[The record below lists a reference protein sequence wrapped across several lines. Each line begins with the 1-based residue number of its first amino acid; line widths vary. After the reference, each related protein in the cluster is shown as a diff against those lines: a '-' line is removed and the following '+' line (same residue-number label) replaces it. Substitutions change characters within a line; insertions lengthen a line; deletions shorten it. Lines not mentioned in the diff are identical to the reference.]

1 MGLLLVHAYDPSVGD
16 YADTSPA
23 DGGGKLMAFASVERL
38 IAFRYLRARREEG
51 FISVIAGFSLIGIAL
66 GVGTLI
72 VVMSVMNGFRIE
84 MLRQM
89 SAISGQLG
97 IQGNRDG
104 LVATPD
110 LLARLRAIPGVVSA
124 TPSAEGQVIAIAGD
138 RVRGVLLRGM
148 TPEDFRARTPLAAAI
163 EGPPGVRDRYRA
175 LCRSD
180 DSKPTEWGTL
190 KGFGDD
196 FTIVVGRRFADLMGL
211 KVGDRLQLVSPVS
224 MATPLGVMPRS
235 ASATVTA
242 VFCAGMYDYDANFV
256 YAPMADAQRLLNLGD
271 KVSTIEVFLKE
282 GTPLAEARRLATQV
296 VGLQGWVFDWYQ
308 ANFGF
313 FAAIQGQTN
322 VMFVVLTMIVLVAA
336 FNIVSSLVMLVR
348 TKTADIAILR
358 TMGATRGA
366 ILRLFLLDGLAIGGI
381 GVVVGAALGLA
392 FAANIEA
399 IRQWLQHTFGLVL
412 FDETLYLLAEMP
424 SHIEWQEVVGIGVM
438 ALVFALA
445 ASLYPAARA
454 SRLDPVEGLRRE

>member
-1 MGLLLVHAYDPSVGD
+1 
-16 YADTSPA
+16 
-23 DGGGKLMAFASVERL
+23 MAFAAVERL

-51 FISVIAGFSLIGIAL
+51 FISVIAGFSLVGIAL

-89 SAISGQLG
+89 SSISGQLG
-97 IQGNRDG
+97 VQGSRGG
-104 LVATPD
+104 LEATPD
-110 LLARLRAIPGVVSA
+110 LLARIKAVPGVMAA
-124 TPSAEGQVIAIAGD
+124 TPSAEGQVMAVVGD

-148 TPEDFRARTPLAAAI
+148 TPDDFRARTPLAAAI
-163 EGPPGVRDRYRA
+163 DGSPTLRDRYRG
-175 LCRSD
+175 LCRGED
-180 DSKPTEWGTL
+180 DRPIDWGTL

-196 FTIVVGRRFADLMGL
+196 FSVVIGRRLADLMGL

-224 MATPLGVMPRS
+224 VATPLGVMPRS
-235 ASATVTA
+235 ASTRVAA
-242 VFCAGMYDYDANFV
+242 IFCAGMYDYDANFV
-256 YAPMADAQRLLNLGD
+256 YAPMIDVQRMLDFGN
-271 KVSTIEVFLKE
+271 KVTTIEVFVDETAALS
-282 GTPLAEARRLATQV
+282 TVRRLVTQA
-296 VGLQGWVFDWYQ
+296 VGLQAWVFDWFQ
-308 ANFGF
+308 ANAGF
-313 FAAIQGQTN
+313 FAAIQAQTN
-322 VMFVVLTMIVLVAA
+322 VMFLVLTMIVLVAA

-366 ILRLFLLDGLAIGGI
+366 ILRLFLIDGLAIGGAGIII
-381 GVVVGAALGLA
+381 GVVLGLA
-392 FAANIEA
+392 FAHNIEA

-424 SHIEWQEVVGIGVM
+424 SHIEWMEVAAIGGM

-454 SRLDPVEGLRRE
+454 SRFDPVEGLRRE

>member
-1 MGLLLVHAYDPSVGD
+1 V
-16 YADTSPA
+16 
-23 DGGGKLMAFASVERL
+23 
-38 IAFRYLRARREEG
+38 
-51 FISVIAGFSLIGIAL
+51 GIAL

-97 IQGNRDG
+97 VQGNRDG
-104 LVATPD
+104 LDATPD
-110 LLARLRAIPGVVSA
+110 LLARLRAVPGVLSA

-163 EGPPGVRDRYRA
+163 EGPPEVRDRYRA
-175 LCRSD
+175 LCRTD
-180 DSKPTEWGTL
+180 DSKPVEWGSL

-224 MATPLGVMPRS
+224 MVTPLGVMPRA
-235 ASATVTA
+235 ASARVTA
-242 VFCAGMYDYDANFV
+242 IFCAGMYDYDANFV
-256 YAPMADAQRLLNLGD
+256 YAPMANAQRLLDLGN
-271 KVSTIEVFLKE
+271 KVSTIEVFLKD
-282 GTPLAEARRLATQV
+282 GTPLAEARRLVTQV

-308 ANFGF
+308 TNFGF

-454 SRLDPVEGLRRE
+454 ARLDPVEGLRRE

>member
-1 MGLLLVHAYDPSVGD
+1 
-16 YADTSPA
+16 
-23 DGGGKLMAFASVERL
+23 MAFASVERL

-110 LLARLRAIPGVVSA
+110 LLARLRAIPGVMSA

-163 EGPPGVRDRYRA
+163 EGAPGVRERYRA
-175 LCRSD
+175 LCHSD
-180 DSKPTEWGTL
+180 DSKPTEWGTI

-224 MATPLGVMPRS
+224 MVTPLGVMPRS

-271 KVSTIEVFLKE
+271 KVSTIEVFLKD